1 MKSLVAILIMGSWAL
16 PVFSTPVDDLFK
28 QAQDANTAKKFDDAI
43 AAYQHIINE
52 HVDAVDRWY
61 DAERGIAQALAQKGD
76 FAGAAQAAHLCLDAA
91 PNLGAY
97 DDVVNFTANVLSAQ
111 DKNVDRANKFIVF
124 QQNGAVNGQT
134 NPMDAVGYPSQ
145 PDREA
150 AFAAFRLQAGEDA
163 PAAHLRAVTF
173 LFTGKPR
180 DALAQFADAF
190 RRNEN
195 SYDLRNA
202 GVELVT
208 VGLRAVQGN
217 GVGLDKAM
225 QFVIYGPAGA
235 DGKTGT
241 ADDVPDPFTTYLT
254 AVPPGEGGVSGLS
267 PADIADLKK
276 VRDAAALYAF
286 DPILPSDLVRRS
298 GLSALLRCNDALDG
312 WGVPG
317 QKEMFLRVGLGL
329 GCPPPDEYTAV
340 TYLRGAGFAARGRNL
355 NYAGVRAL
363 WGEIE
368 ADCKSFGVPL
378 PKHLSDVHS
387 EFDRYPAG
395 LTQVQFPKVT
405 FNPLKTPATF

>member
-1 MKSLVAILIMGSWAL
+1 MKNLAAILILSSWTL
-16 PVFSTPVDDLFK
+16 PVFSNPVDDLFK
-28 QAQDANTAKKFDDAI
+28 QAQDANTARKFDEAI
-43 AAYQHIINE
+43 VAYQHIINE
-52 HVDAVDRWY
+52 HADAVDRWY

-76 FAGAAQAAHLCLDAA
+76 FGGAAQAAHLCLDGA
-91 PNLGAY
+91 PNFGAF

-111 DKNVDRANKFIVF
+111 DKNVDRANKFLAF
-124 QQNGAVNGQT
+124 EQNGGSDQD
-134 NPMDAVGYPSQ
+134 NPMEAVGYPSQ

-150 AFAAFRLQAGEDA
+150 AFAAFRQQAGEDA
-163 PAAHLRAVTF
+163 PAAHLRAMTF

-208 VGLRAVQGN
+208 IGLRAVQGN
-217 GVGLDKAM
+217 RVGLDKAM
-225 QFVIYGPAGA
+225 QFVINGPAGA

-241 ADDVPDPFTTYLT
+241 ADDVPDPFAAYIT
-254 AVPPGEGGVSGLS
+254 AVVPGEGGLSGL
-267 PADIADLKK
+267 PPGDIADLKK

-298 GLSALLRCNDALDG
+298 GLSALLRCNDALDD

-317 QKEMFLRVGLGL
+317 QKETFLRVGLGL

-368 ADCKSFGVPL
+368 ADCKSYGVPL
-378 PKHLSDVHS
+378 PKHLSEVHS

-395 LTQVQFPKVT
+395 LAQVQFPKVT
-405 FNPLKTPATF
+405 FNPLKNPATFP